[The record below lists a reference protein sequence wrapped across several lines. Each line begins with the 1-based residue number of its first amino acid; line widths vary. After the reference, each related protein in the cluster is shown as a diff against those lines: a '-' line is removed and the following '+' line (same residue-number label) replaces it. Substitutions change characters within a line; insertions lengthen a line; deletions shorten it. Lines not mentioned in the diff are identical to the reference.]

1 MIISMTGYGKATKML
16 PNKKITVEI
25 KSLNS
30 KTLDLNVR
38 LPQFIREHEMTIR
51 TLLSDSLMRGKIDL
65 SIYVENESEVTNHQI
80 NVPVV
85 KNYMQQI
92 NQLDEA
98 IPSLELIKLALKLP
112 ETLKTERETLEEE
125 DWGIVKEVL
134 EEALQQIETFR
145 VNEGDVLAKD
155 FTLRINN
162 IQQLLQSVEVF
173 ESERKTTLQNRL
185 KTALE
190 QLAVEVD
197 LNRFEQE
204 LIYYLEKLDITEEKV
219 RLSNH
224 LDYFLETM
232 KDNNGNGRKLGFIL
246 QEIGREI
253 NTLGSKANHAGIQKS
268 VVLMKDELEKIKEQ
282 CLNVL

>member
-98 IPSLELIKLALKLP
+98 IPSLELIKLALKFP